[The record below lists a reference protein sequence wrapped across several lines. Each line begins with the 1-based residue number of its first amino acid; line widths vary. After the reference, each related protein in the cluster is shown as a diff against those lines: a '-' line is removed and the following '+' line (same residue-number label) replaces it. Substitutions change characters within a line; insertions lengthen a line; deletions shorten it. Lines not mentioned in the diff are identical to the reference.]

1 MARKTAQL
9 MDRLKVL
16 PLTLLLSVL
25 LWLYADANLTST
37 QGDLPIR
44 ISVIAAPD
52 AGSRTVQL
60 AQPATGDFQITIQGP
75 RNRVGRV
82 RQQCEGRAVF
92 TTEDVN
98 NLVYVVHHPDQLAL
112 GTHDQLDAVKVF
124 NSLPFFRQRRINVI
138 SVKPSTLQLNVDE
151 MVTVVRPIDFRQL
164 RGIPVTLT
172 PPSAKVVL
180 PRSLLAGIGGKSQL
194 RVIAHPLVDPTT
206 LPPNTRQTIQAQ
218 LVVHYPGTLS
228 TQVTVFPS
236 TAAVTL
242 NIPAQPRKKLFIGI
256 VPVWVSGP
264 PWLLN
269 RYTVETK
276 PTTLNV
282 TVSGAAHR
290 LSLLKTEV
298 VRGNAAPVRSRVIA
312 ILNLTTNWQPGPHF
326 VSRRVHY
333 HLPHGISLVDGPR
346 HILCRIERRTTATTT
361 PASDQPPATT
371 SQSAA
376 GAATNPTIAAPP

>member
-60 AQPATGDFQITIQGP
+60 AEPSTGDFQITIQGP
-75 RNRVGRV
+75 RNRVQRV

-98 NLVYVVHHPDQLAL
+98 NLVYVVRHPGHLAL
-112 GTHDQLDAVKVF
+112 GGHDRMDAVKVF

-138 SVKPSTLQLNVDE
+138 SVKPSTLELNVDE

-206 LPPNTRQTIQAQ
+206 LPPNTRQTIEAQ

-256 VPVWVSGP
+256 VPVWVRGP

-269 RYTVETK
+269 RYSIETQ
-276 PTTLNV
+276 PTTVNV

-290 LSLLKTEV
+290 LSLLKTQV
-298 VRGNAAPVRSRVIA
+298 IRGNAAPVRSRVIA
-312 ILNLTTNWQPGPHF
+312 LLNMTSSWRPGPNF

-346 HILCRIERRTTATTT
+346 HILCRIQRRTGT
-361 PASDQPPATT
+361 PAPPAGDQIPAAA
-371 SQSAA
+371 SQTAA
-376 GAATNPTIAAPP
+376 GAATNSATAAPP